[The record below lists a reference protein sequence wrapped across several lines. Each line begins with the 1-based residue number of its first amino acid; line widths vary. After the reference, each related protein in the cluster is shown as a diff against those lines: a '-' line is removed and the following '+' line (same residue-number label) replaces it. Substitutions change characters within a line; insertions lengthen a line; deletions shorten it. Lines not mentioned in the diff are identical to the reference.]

1 MKILNLS
8 NHKLTEKQ
16 IEELKERLKFT
27 EIVELDKEDK
37 KIWNQLTIENYK
49 KETKRI
55 MEKYNVDSDHISGFA
70 PAVVYAANEA
80 DNNMKLFCI
89 RLF

>member
-16 IEELKERLKFT
+16 IEELKERLKFR

-55 MEKYNVDSDHISGFA
+55 MEKYNVDSYHIS
-70 PAVVYAANEA
+70 
-80 DNNMKLFCI
+80 
-89 RLF
+89 